1 MVGLYQST
9 TAPSLSSSLTIQ
21 SLATSFIGVIQ
32 ELNENVWS
40 FFTSGPGTSPGY
52 IKTATTISSATTN
65 ESWFELDIINTPTSN
80 IVSMTLIDQLAGTS
94 ASVSY
99 TYGGSNTTTLTE
111 LNYIIIQRTQAESSG
126 DIANSGQMQMSNV
139 RLWA

>member
-1 MVGLYQST
+1 
-9 TAPSLSSSLTIQ
+9 
-21 SLATSFIGVIQ
+21 
-32 ELNENVWS
+32 
-40 FFTSGPGTSPGY
+40 
-52 IKTATTISSATTN
+52 
-65 ESWFELDIINTPTSN
+65 
-80 IVSMTLIDQLAGTS
+80 MTLIDQLAGTS